1 LTKTEIYT
9 CPTDIL
15 DSTSPDLKAYAAKVL
30 DGKDYDP
37 VTTAV
42 KLYHAVR
49 DNIWYDPYVPFYL
62 PIHYQ
67 ASRVLKSG
75 RGFCISKAAL
85 LCALGR
91 TCGIASR
98 LGFATVKNHL
108 ASRQLLEYLGS
119 DLFVFHG
126 YTEFYLNDQWVKA
139 TPAFNIEL
147 CKIHKV
153 PALDFNGIED
163 SVFQPYNSENQQFM
177 EYVEYHGEYADVPV
191 NDILSAWK
199 KTYSQNRV
207 EKWIND
213 LEKSKG
219 NSGRDFMQE
228 DVYKVE

>member
-1 LTKTEIYT
+1 MTDKDT
-9 CPTDIL
+9 CSTDIL
-15 DSTSPDLKAYAAKVL
+15 DSRSPELKDYAARIL

-37 VTTAV
+37 VTKAV
-42 KLYHAVR
+42 KLYYAVR
-49 DNIWYDPYVPFYL
+49 DNIWYDPYLAFYL
-62 PIHYQ
+62 PKHYQ

-98 LGFATVKNHL
+98 LGFATVKNHI

-126 YTEFYLNDQWVKA
+126 YTEFYLNEKWVKA

-147 CKIHKV
+147 CIKHKV
-153 PALDFNGIED
+153 PALEFNGSDD

-199 KTYSQNRV
+199 KTYGQKQV

-213 LEKSKG
+213 LEKTAG
-219 NSGRDFMQE
+219 NTGRDFMQE
-228 DVYKVE
+228 DVYKAE

>member
-1 LTKTEIYT
+1 MAKTDIYT

-15 DSTSPDLKAYAAKVL
+15 DSTHPDLKAYADKVL

-37 VTTAV
+37 VNKAV
-42 KLYHAVR
+42 MLYYAVR

-62 PIHYQ
+62 PKHYQ
-67 ASRVLKSG
+67 ASRVLKNG

-91 TCGIASR
+91 TCNISSR

-108 ASRQLLEYLGS
+108 ASHELLEYLGS

-126 YTEFYLNDQWVKA
+126 YTEFYLNGKWVKA

-147 CKIHKV
+147 CNMHNV
-153 PALDFNGIED
+153 PALDFNGVED
-163 SVFQPYNSENQQFM
+163 SVFQPYNSKNQQFM
-177 EYVEYHGEYADVPV
+177 EYIEYHGEYADVPV

-199 KTYSQNRV
+199 KAYGSERV
-207 EKWIND
+207 EKWINN
-213 LEKSKG
+213 LEKSNG
-219 NSGRDFMQE
+219 NPDRNFMQE
-228 DVYKVE
+228 HI